1 MNQTPSQP
9 TGYGPAPDA
18 MQRVV
23 VTDVSMTFGSM
34 IVFMIKWAL
43 ASVPAMLILSI
54 IGFLVGMVFFALI
67 AALGIA
73 ASH

>member
-1 MNQTPSQP
+1 
-9 TGYGPAPDA
+9 

-23 VTDVSMTFGSM
+23 VTDVSMSFGSM

-54 IGFLVGMVFFALI
+54 IGGVVGVLFFAMI
-67 AALGIA
+67 AALGLA